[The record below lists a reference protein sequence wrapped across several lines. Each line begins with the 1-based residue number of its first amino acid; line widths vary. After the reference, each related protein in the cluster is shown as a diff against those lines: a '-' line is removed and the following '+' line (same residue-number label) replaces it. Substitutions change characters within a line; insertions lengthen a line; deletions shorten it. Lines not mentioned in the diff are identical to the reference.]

1 MARNRPEALAA
12 ALAGLAPVAAMA
24 LDRRLLAVPLALLA
38 GATVERYRQGRRERP
53 LTLTATP
60 RECRRALAALGW
72 RYAIA
77 ATATGA
83 AALALLVLPA
93 LRHRQPE
100 PAAAHRS
107 AAGGGASS
115 FPKVKLARYA
125 LRTKIRVDG
134 AVFSVFL
141 PAGQPWARTIRSRSP
156 GERAQW
162 VVLGV
167 DARNLGRRRFN
178 PNVLAYRLADARGN
192 RYAPVVGGG
201 TGPDSLRKTGS
212 LRAGESAQ
220 ARLGFRV
227 PSTARRLALLFE
239 PVADG
244 SLQVEVPVPPERR
257 R

>member
-1 MARNRPEALAA
+1 MA
-12 ALAGLAPVAAMA
+12 ALAVVLACLAPVAAVA

-60 RECRRALAALGW
+60 GECRRALAALGW

-100 PAAAHRS
+100 PAAAAPS
-107 AAGGGASS
+107 GAGAVKA

-156 GERAQW
+156 GKRAQW
-162 VVLGV
+162 VLLGV
-167 DARNLGRRRFN
+167 DARNIRRRRFN
-178 PNVLAYRLADARGN
+178 PNALAYRLADARGN

-201 TGPDSLRKTGS
+201 TGPDSLRKTGF

-244 SLQVEVPVPPERR
+244 SLQVEVPVLTRGRR
-257 R
+257 P